1 MRPAEKGDERQ
12 RTLRLTESYK
22 QTAASTKGGRVP
34 TGSGNRV
41 NRGGN
46 FNNNATNCRSANR
59 NNNNPSNRNNNIG
72 FRPANPSSARR
83 VRPTERTPVACDGQ
97 IRLPCHSEMAVAQ

>member
-1 MRPAEKGDERQ
+1 M
-12 RTLRLTESYK
+12 RLTESYE
-22 QTAASTKGGRVP
+22 QTATRTKGGRVP

-46 FNNNATNCRSANR
+46 FNNNAQNARSAGR
-59 NNNNPSNRNNNIG
+59 NNNNPTNRNNKLG

-83 VRPTERTPVACDGQ
+83 ACSTERAPVACDGQ
-97 IRLPCHSEMAVAQ
+97 IRLPCHSQTAVAQ